1 MFVGLS
7 WTPASTYFQNN
18 CIIVGD
24 PIIKKGGTDYIN
36 NRFNFATFLWLSQIK
51 DRISIGIHVCH
62 GIVLDSM
69 ILDGR

>member
-1 MFVGLS
+1 L
-7 WTPASTYFQNN
+7 
-18 CIIVGD
+18 
-24 PIIKKGGTDYIN
+24 KKILQIGTDYIN
-36 NRFNFATFLWLSQIK
+36 NRFNSATFLWLSQIK